1 MALPVPVIVSDQS
14 VGANRTKFMANGM
27 GFDRFVATWPVALPP
42 DPPDIDDS
50 GTDADPWR
58 QGDNAAVTHILYR
71 VIENRARPVASA
83 VLPDGIRD
91 LILADPVQYETGWH
105 RHPATD
111 FWYQDTVLPVTEQ
124 GRHEEMTPT
133 ADTRWAVNATVN
145 CYWVAAWLGVDAE
158 NILVGY
164 TPP

>member
-1 MALPVPVIVSDQS
+1 MALPVPIIVSDQS
-14 VGANRTKFMANGM
+14 VGTDRTKFMVNGM
-27 GFDRFVATWPVALPP
+27 GFDRFVATWPTDIPASPP
-42 DPPDIDDS
+42 EYTETVPR
-50 GTDADPWR
+50 WR

-111 FWYQDTVLPVTEQ
+111 FWYQDTVLLVTEQ
-124 GRHEEMTPT
+124 GRHEEMMPT
-133 ADTRWAVNATVN
+133 ADARWVVDATLN
-145 CYWVAAWLGVDAE
+145 CYWVAAWLGVDA
-158 NILVGY
+158 NDILVGY
-164 TPP
+164 NATP